1 MDHYAVLG
9 VNKNASAEEI
19 KKAYRK
25 LASQHHPDKGGDTA
39 KFQQIQEAYA
49 VLSDPDKK
57 ALYDNPPMQGF
68 QGFHASPGTFQW
80 NVHGM
85 DINDIFGQ
93 MFNQHQRPG
102 QNRQIF
108 RTTVAV
114 TLKEA
119 YHGGSKILEINT
131 QTGKKIIDVKIPAGV
146 NNGDQI
152 RYDKII
158 DQANLIIEFQVMPDL
173 RFERRGND
181 LFYNLSIS
189 VLDLITG
196 TDIEFVTFNDKK
208 LLVHIKP
215 KTQPFMNIKIP
226 NHGMPIINTQQ
237 YGDQYL
243 LLKPFIPDNIDREII
258 DTILRCKTN

>member
-9 VNKNASAEEI
+9 VDKNASPEEI

-49 VLSDPDKK
+49 VLSDADKK
-57 ALYDNPPMQGF
+57 AQYDNPQMQGF
-68 QGFHASPGTFQW
+68 QGFQSGPGSFQW
-80 NVHGM
+80 NVHGI

-93 MFNQHQRPG
+93 MFNQQQRQPG
-102 QNRQIF
+102 RQIF
-108 RTTVAV
+108 RTAVAIS
-114 TLKEA
+114 LNEA
-119 YHGGSKILEINT
+119 YHGGSKILELNT
-131 QTGKKIIDVKIPAGV
+131 NSGKKIIDVKIPRGV

-173 RFERRGND
+173 RFDRKGND
-181 LFYNLSIS
+181 LFFNLSIS

-196 TDIEFVTFNDKK
+196 TDIEFNTFNDKK
-208 LLVHIKP
+208 LLIHIKP
-215 KTQPFMNIKIP
+215 NTQPYMNIKIP
-226 NHGMPIINTQQ
+226 NHGMPIINTGQ

-243 LLKPFIPDNIDREII
+243 LLKPFIPDNIDKEII
-258 DTILRCKTN
+258 DTILRYKTN